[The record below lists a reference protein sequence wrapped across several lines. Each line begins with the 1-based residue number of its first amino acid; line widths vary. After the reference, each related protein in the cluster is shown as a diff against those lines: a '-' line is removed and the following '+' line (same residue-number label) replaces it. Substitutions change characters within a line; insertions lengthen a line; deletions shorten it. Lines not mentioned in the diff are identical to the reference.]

1 MTSSLEKVFF
11 NYILNNKKYFEVV
24 KPYFFKNSEIQTVYN
39 VIRQYILLNSDAEKP
54 SPRQIF
60 EMVSLEDK
68 EGLIT
73 KEILK
78 SILTINMQEYDEKN
92 FIEPRFNAWVLSKRI
107 QAGAIDIMDETRNI
121 ENIHEF
127 DKIVDLSSKIRK
139 MADDMSSVNFI
150 EDDDMGSDFD
160 DVESHVQDNSV
171 LKVKSGFE
179 TVDHILGG
187 GWDISTLNCL
197 MAETNGGK
205 SLWMQNFAVKSADLG
220 YNVLYVTLEMS
231 EKKVMKR
238 LGAMRLRVP
247 INDYDQ
253 VSKNTELIQAKI
265 KNIGGIKKGG
275 DLFDRKVGKIFTKFW
290 AAGTAQVSDIDHYIE
305 KLQQRKGLKIDLVIV
320 DYITLIASPK
330 GIGGD
335 SLYIKGKHLAE
346 GLRAMGAK
354 YKFPVITSVQV
365 AKDAWGASDITLES
379 VPESKAIAETC
390 DTFFAIIRTEEMKR
404 QNKYRFK
411 LLKQRDGDFTRSQ
424 IHLELNPTF
433 LILENDRFLDA

>member
-39 VIRQYILLNSDAEKP
+39 VIRQYILLNADADKP

-127 DKIVDLSSKIRK
+127 EKIVDLSDKIKR
-139 MADDMSSVNFI
+139 MAEDMSSVNFI

-160 DVESHVQDNSV
+160 DVESHVQDNSI

-205 SLWMQNFAVKSADLG
+205 CFFGSG
-220 YNVLYVTLEMS
+220 YCTIRNIETGELYQ
-231 EKKVMKR
+231 EK
-238 LGAMRLRVP
+238 
-247 INDYDQ
+247 I
-253 VSKNTELIQAKI
+253 E
-265 KNIGGIKKGG
+265 
-275 DLFDRKVGKIFTKFW
+275 KIFSKISQ
-290 AAGTAQVSDIDHYIE
+290 GGQDI
-305 KLQQRKGLKIDLVIV
+305 
-320 DYITLIASPK
+320 
-330 GIGGD
+330 
-335 SLYIKGKHLAE
+335 
-346 GLRAMGAK
+346 
-354 YKFPVITSVQV
+354 
-365 AKDAWGASDITLES
+365 
-379 VPESKAIAETC
+379 
-390 DTFFAIIRTEEMKR
+390 
-404 QNKYRFK
+404 
-411 LLKQRDGDFTRSQ
+411 
-424 IHLELNPTF
+424 
-433 LILENDRFLDA
+433 